1 MTSLILTSASGR
13 FEAARALA
21 FLPAAHRSH
30 TLHGHGFQAS
40 ICAALPDGWAP
51 FPGAEVDALRQHLE
65 QVLAPLNYAHL
76 NLLMALPTDENIARW
91 IQARLELP
99 GLARVAVQSTPDHGV
114 ELDGDGRAQVWRRY
128 RFSAAHRLPHVPAGH
143 KCGRMHGHGFEV
155 VLQMQQ
161 GATPSAAPP
170 VVGLPGDGLD
180 AAWGPLQR
188 ELDHHCLND
197 IDGLENPTSEAISA
211 WLWARLKPALPDLSW
226 VTVFETA
233 SCGANFDGTHYRIW
247 KDFTLD
253 SATRLKHAPRSAP
266 QSALHGHTYTLRLH
280 LSAPL
285 DTLLGWTV
293 DFGDVKAIFDPIF
306 KALDHRPLHEMADL
320 ADADTASVA
329 DWIYRRTRRELP
341 QLVRVDL
348 YESDRCGAIVANACD
363 ASDALDAADGA
374 PTSLAFRSPALP
386 A

>member
-1 MTSLILTSASGR
+1 MTSLTLTSASGR
-13 FEAARALA
+13 FEAARALD
-21 FLPAAHRSH
+21 FLPAGHRSRA
-30 TLHGHGFQAS
+30 LHGHGFHAS
-40 ICAALPDGWAP
+40 VCAALPSGWAP
-51 FPGAEVDALRQHLE
+51 FPGAEVDALRQQLE

-76 NLLMALPTDENIARW
+76 NPLIEAPTDENIARW
-91 IQARLELP
+91 IHARLDVP
-99 GLARVAVQSTPDHGV
+99 GLDRVCVQSTADQGV
-114 ELDGDGRAQVWRRY
+114 ELDRDGQLHVWRRY

-155 VLQMQQ
+155 VLQIKPK
-161 GATPSAAPP
+161 ASASDGVAIN
-170 VVGLPGDGLD
+170 GLPDDALD
-180 AAWGPLQR
+180 AAWAPLQG
-188 ELDHHCLND
+188 ELDHRCLND
-197 IDGLENPTSEAISA
+197 IDGLANPTSEAISA
-211 WLWARLKPALPDLSW
+211 WLWARLQPVLPELVW

-233 SCGANFDGTHYRIW
+233 SCGANFDGETYRIW

-253 SATRLKHAPRSAP
+253 SATQLKHAPPLAP

-285 DTLLGWTV
+285 DTVLGWTV

-306 KALDHRPLHEMADL
+306 KALDHRPLHEMAEL

-329 DWIYRRTRRELP
+329 AWIYHRTRRELP

-348 YESDRCGAIVANACD
+348 YESERCGAIVANAPVG
-363 ASDALDAADGA
+363 ADGS
-374 PTSLAFRSPALP
+374 PTDPTGVDFRSPALP